1 MTSDPKTMRNDNVDV
16 LMNVPLRLTAELGTC
31 TLLVADV
38 LKLGTGS
45 IVALDRLAGEP
56 VDLLINDRPI
66 ARGEIVALDENLGVR
81 IVELIARP
89 PSIS

>member
-1 MTSDPKTMRNDNVDV
+1 VTSDPKTMRNGNVDV

-66 ARGEIVALDENLGVR
+66 ARGEIVALDETLGVR

>member
-1 MTSDPKTMRNDNVDV
+1 MRNGNVDV

>member
-1 MTSDPKTMRNDNVDV
+1 MTSDPKTMRNGNVDV

>member
-1 MTSDPKTMRNDNVDV
+1 VTSDPKTMRNDNVDV

-66 ARGEIVALDENLGVR
+66 ARGEIVALDETLGVR

>member
-1 MTSDPKTMRNDNVDV
+1 MTSDPKTKRNDNVDV

>member
-66 ARGEIVALDENLGVR
+66 ARGEIVALDETLGVR

-89 PSIS
+89 PSIP

>member
-1 MTSDPKTMRNDNVDV
+1 MRNDNVDV

>member
-1 MTSDPKTMRNDNVDV
+1 VTSDPKTKPNDNVDV

>member
-1 MTSDPKTMRNDNVDV
+1 MTSDPKTMRNGNVDV

-66 ARGEIVALDENLGVR
+66 ARGEVVALDENLGVR

-89 PSIS
+89 A